1 VKKKRDAVCLCESA
15 RRLARNLTSLY
26 EAELADSGLNISQF
40 TVMRYLEAL
49 EPVHVSNLAEA
60 VELDQS
66 TMTRNL
72 LVLKK
77 LGVVDI
83 AIGREDARTK
93 VVRLSSKGARI
104 LKKAR
109 SSWERAQ
116 IDAKSKLKP
125 QLSRLLFELG

>member
-1 VKKKRDAVCLCESA
+1 
-15 RRLARNLTSLY
+15 
-26 EAELADSGLNISQF
+26 
-40 TVMRYLEAL
+40 MRYLEAL